1 MIIGN
6 KTDQEERRAV
16 STEEARFFAEQNNLL
31 FIETSVLSRNNI
43 DEAVMELAN
52 HIYENIEKRKYD
64 LANDQCD
71 IRVGNNQKST
81 TKSIED

>member
-16 STEEARFFAEQNNLL
+16 STEEARFFAKQNNLL

-43 DEAVMELAN
+43 DEAVMELTN